1 MLVIRNWQKWQGRG
15 IDDVRRQRAKRGSK
29 DKPYAMGWICVAAS
43 LDEHFAAF
51 ASVVGGARAETYLVR
66 FLQYV
71 ALHDAFGGT
80 CGVPRNVFGP
90 VVLTREWDLVSSK
103 TGAVVFDALII
114 AHVAELSGTRPELV
128 PDVSENRPAPPVLS
142 CPGEAKPVVA
152 PPSAAG
158 PGQSGTAGA
167 TASASPLTASEVA
180 GLRAM
185 AGVFRLKANGHP
197 DAEAARAR
205 KLMDELAAGTA
216 DPAEARAWR
225 DMRFAITDA
234 RVAYLAAY
242 AGSPKAE
249 EA

>member
-51 ASVVGGARAETYLVR
+51 ASVIGGARAETYLVR

-103 TGAVVFDALII
+103 TGATVYDALVS

-128 PDVSENRPAPPVLS
+128 PDVSESRPAPPVLS
-142 CPGEAKPVVA
+142 CPGEAKRSEA
-152 PPSAAG
+152 PPSRASPG
-158 PGQSGTAGA
+158 PANGGGS
-167 TASASPLTASEVA
+167 SASPLDGERNGAAKQPPDARQVA
-180 GLRAM
+180 GARAM
-185 AGVFRLKANGHP
+185 AAVILGGKDVAQSRRD
-197 DAEAARAR
+197 DAKWILRS
-205 KLMDELAAGTA
+205 LDAGTA
-216 DPAEARAWR
+216 TADDVSSFAERHFGR
-225 DMRFAITDA
+225 TEC
-234 RVAYLAAY
+234 RVAYL
-242 AGSPKAE
+242 SPP
-249 EA
+249 